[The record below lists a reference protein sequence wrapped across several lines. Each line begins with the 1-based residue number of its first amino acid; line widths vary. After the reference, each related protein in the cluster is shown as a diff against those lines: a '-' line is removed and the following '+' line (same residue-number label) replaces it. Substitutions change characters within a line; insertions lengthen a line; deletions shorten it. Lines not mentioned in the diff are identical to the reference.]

1 MKHSIQKLPVVIAA
15 LLIAAP
21 LSANIDKL
29 FPEELQN
36 AAGESVSRDSLK
48 GKIVGVLLCRMVPP
62 LPWFH
67 TQSGKISQRQ

>member
-48 GKIVGVLLCRMVPP
+48 GKIVGVYFSAEWCPP
-62 LPWFH
+62 AVVSHPVW
-67 TQSGKISQRQ
+67 

>member
-1 MKHSIQKLPVVIAA
+1 MKHSIEKLPVVMAA

-21 LSANIDKL
+21 LSANIYKL

-48 GKIVGVLLCRMVPP
+48 G
-62 LPWFH
+62 
-67 TQSGKISQRQ
+67 